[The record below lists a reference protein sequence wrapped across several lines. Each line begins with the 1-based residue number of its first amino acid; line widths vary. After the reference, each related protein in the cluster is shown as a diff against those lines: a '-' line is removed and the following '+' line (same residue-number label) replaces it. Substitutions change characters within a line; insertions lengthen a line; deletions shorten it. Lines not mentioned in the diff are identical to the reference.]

1 MYEETSE
8 SHRIITPTYE
18 LGNMLGS
25 KGTAVNDFCHH
36 EALNQLGGPKI
47 IYSTSYNLISTVKDG
62 MKLNRMTVL

>member
-36 EALNQLGGPKI
+36 EALN
-47 IYSTSYNLISTVKDG
+47 
-62 MKLNRMTVL
+62 